1 MNKREILPLGL
12 MILGC
17 EFVGIAGAFFTANA
31 IPTWFATLEKPFL
44 NPLSW
49 IFGPV
54 WTILYALMAIAVFL
68 VWKKRRGQ
76 QSQEVK
82 KAVGLFLVQL
92 LLNALWTPLFFG
104 AHQLGIALL
113 DIALM
118 LIFILLTM
126 RAFFPLS
133 RVAAY
138 LLIPYAAWVLFA
150 TYLNAAFWYLNLA

>member
-1 MNKREILPLGL
+1 MNKRDILPLGL
-12 MILGC
+12 MIIGC
-17 EFVGIAGAFFTANA
+17 EFVGIAGGLFTANE
-31 IPTWFATLEKPFL
+31 IRTWFSALEKPFL
-44 NPLSW
+44 NPPSW

-54 WTILYALMAIAVFL
+54 WTVLYALMAIAVFL

-126 RAFFPLS
+126 RAFFPVS

-150 TYLNAAFWYLNLA
+150 TYLNAAFWYLSLA